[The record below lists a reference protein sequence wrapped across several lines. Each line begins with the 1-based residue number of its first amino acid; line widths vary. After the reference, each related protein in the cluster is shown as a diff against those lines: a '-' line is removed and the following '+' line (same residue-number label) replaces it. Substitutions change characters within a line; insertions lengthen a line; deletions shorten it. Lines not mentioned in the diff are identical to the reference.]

1 MSIYLQHFGLKREPF
16 SIVPDPGFL
25 YPSHQHRQAV
35 AHLKYGLDREGGFI
49 LLTGE
54 VGTGKTTL
62 TRTMLQRIPA
72 HVRVAYVLNSKLD
85 ESDLLA
91 SICSELSIKIP
102 TRKNLS
108 FSKVC
113 IDALNKDLLEAHAA
127 GKKTLIVLEE
137 AQNLSHDVLETLR
150 LLSNLETNT
159 HKLLHILLVG
169 QPELLETLGQ
179 DKLRQLNQRVVSRF
193 HLLPLDK
200 AEIANYVN
208 HRLHHAGAVGPVFH
222 PNCVNTLYKLTKGVP
237 RLINLICHQALLAT
251 YSVGIKTV
259 SPRLVKLASK
269 EILADLSPTNGGSK
283 VWLATGFLVLAI
295 AITLVL
301 LPIKGV
307 ERTSRLN
314 SVNNSLDNP
323 TDAPIKEINRQND
336 TVEVQV
342 PVIGS
347 PVILEIVEKTLLI
360 GNESMQ
366 RDDVARSATKIDAK
380 VPIETADTEDSRVT
394 QKTSYSKN
402 PLINLLKRW
411 RISALEVYTLEEL
424 DERAERSGLRS
435 VQVDK
440 ATLSGLSE
448 INRPGVVFLREQFE
462 LQKSALVVQ
471 IDESTVSLVSRGEI
485 TVMDQQTFLDKW
497 TGSYLYLWRSPSS
510 FQILKPGDLNKPA
523 LAWLQT
529 KLGVVNSD
537 IDALI
542 TGGNYTKALQ
552 QQVTDFQ
559 RVQTLIAD
567 GIVGRQTVMRLN
579 QLTDPLLPT
588 LTGDVI

>member
-72 HVRVAYVLNSKLD
+72 HVRVAYVLNSKLN
-85 ESDLLA
+85 ESDLLD
-91 SICSELSIKIP
+91 SICSELSIKTPVTKHI
-102 TRKNLS
+102 S
-108 FSKVC
+108 FSKAC
-113 IDALNKDLLEAHAA
+113 IDALNKDLLTSHAA

-169 QPELLETLGQ
+169 QPELLDMLGQ
-179 DKLRQLNQRVVSRF
+179 NKLRQLNQRVVSRF

-200 AEIANYVN
+200 SEITNYIN
-208 HRLHHAGAVGPVFH
+208 HRLHHAGAAGAIFDT
-222 PNCVNTLYKLTKGVP
+222 NCANTLFKLTKGVP
-237 RLINLICHQALLAT
+237 RLINLICHQALLAA
-251 YSVGIKTV
+251 YSMGTKTV

-269 EILADLSPTNGGSK
+269 EILTDLSPTNGGSK
-283 VWLATGFLVLAI
+283 AWLATGFLVLAI
-295 AITLVL
+295 TITLVL
-301 LPIKGV
+301 VPIKGV
-307 ERTSRLN
+307 DWTSRLN
-314 SVNNSLDNP
+314 SINNSSDNSN
-323 TDAPIKEINRQND
+323 DAPIKEINRQND
-336 TVEVQV
+336 TIELQV

-347 PVILEIVEKTLLI
+347 PVIQEIAGKTLLV

-366 RDDVARSATKIDAK
+366 RDDVARSATKIDAN
-380 VPIETADTEDSRVT
+380 VPIETANKDSRAA

-411 RISALEVYTLEEL
+411 GISALEVYTLEEF

-440 ATLSGLSE
+440 ATLFGLLE

-485 TVMDQQTFLDKW
+485 IVMDQQIFLDKW

-510 FQILKPGDLNKPA
+510 FQILKPGDVNKPA
-523 LAWLQT
+523 LAWLQS